1 MKYVSLRILLRGNFD
16 RYPLNIYIIPDKMCV
31 NIPAKNV
38 RFPLYICSVCKQQ
51 HAAVVYCKE
60 MQCDACVQNIVSSF
74 LFWFGSF
81 SFFMTA
87 AGSVKHE

>member
-1 MKYVSLRILLRGNFD
+1 
-16 RYPLNIYIIPDKMCV
+16 MCV

-38 RFPLYICSVCKQQ
+38 RFPLYICSAHKQ
-51 HAAVVYCKE
+51 HRAAIGPVYCKE
-60 MQCDACVQNIVSSF
+60 MQCDACLQNIISSF
-74 LFWFGSF
+74 LFLFGSF